1 MFGKKDNG
9 AVKEKKK
16 SGVLLMIATVAVG
29 AAVFVG
35 LVSLQNSLI
44 ERPETVDVVVTKS
57 TVADNSFIDKG
68 KAGDYFQVIKVNK
81 DAAAEGA
88 YKTLDDVDKELPAYI
103 SNDMTKNSMLTNKC
117 LNRISDKEHNYKNK
131 AETGFKVE
139 SIDRGVAGTVRAGDY
154 ITIKMLD
161 KQTGE
166 ETGSYEHVYVAGAYG
181 SDGASVSEE
190 TAATVFNI
198 WIESD
203 ELTEFNRLLE
213 KSSVRISLDNN

>member
-44 ERPETVDVVVTKS
+44 ERPETVDVVVAKS

-103 SNDMTKNSMLTNKC
+103 SNDMTKNIITRIKQRQDLRSNQSTEVYPEQYVPVIISQLKCLISRQVKRQDHMSMSMLQ
-117 LNRISDKEHNYKNK
+117 EHM
-131 AETGFKVE
+131 AVM
-139 SIDRGVAGTVRAGDY
+139 VH
-154 ITIKMLD
+154 
-161 KQTGE
+161 Q
-166 ETGSYEHVYVAGAYG
+166 
-181 SDGASVSEE
+181 
-190 TAATVFNI
+190 
-198 WIESD
+198 
-203 ELTEFNRLLE
+203 
-213 KSSVRISLDNN
+213 